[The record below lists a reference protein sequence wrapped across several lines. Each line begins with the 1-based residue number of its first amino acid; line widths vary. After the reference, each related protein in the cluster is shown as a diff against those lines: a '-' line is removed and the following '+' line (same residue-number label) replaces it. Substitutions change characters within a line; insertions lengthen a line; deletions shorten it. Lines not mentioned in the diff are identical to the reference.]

1 MYTLRT
7 CPEQTV
13 SNRRHQGRRGHRWT
27 QHPLTLSLPLS
38 QLSLP
43 LSLIPLG
50 KRIRASP
57 LGGILLILLIRVLQI
72 EPIGDNYTHCCCR
85 YLVVWLFWDPI
96 VAHQAP
102 PSMGFSRQEY
112 WNGLPFPS
120 PEDLPDPGVEAASPA
135 LQVDSLSLSH
145 LGSPV
150 YVHAVLCLVT
160 QSCPTLCD
168 PLDCSLPGS
177 SVHGDSS
184 GKNTGV
190 GCHTL
195 LQGVFPTQAL
205 NPGLLHCRRILYC
218 LSHKGSPYMYIHMH
232 KEIYYKNLNCVIM
245 ETDKSGEPQLAGW
258 RPRRT
263 DAVVPAWVQ
272 RPEN

>member
-1 MYTLRT
+1 MGCHFLLQRICLTQGLKQHLRHCRWILYHLATWEAPYMY
-7 CPEQTV
+7 
-13 SNRRHQGRRGHRWT
+13 
-27 QHPLTLSLPLS
+27 
-38 QLSLP
+38 
-43 LSLIPLG
+43 
-50 KRIRASP
+50 
-57 LGGILLILLIRVLQI
+57 
-72 EPIGDNYTHCCCR
+72 
-85 YLVVWLFWDPI
+85 
-96 VAHQAP
+96 
-102 PSMGFSRQEY
+102 M
-112 WNGLPFPS
+112 
-120 PEDLPDPGVEAASPA
+120 
-135 LQVDSLSLSH
+135 
-145 LGSPV
+145 
-150 YVHAVLCLVT
+150 LCLVT

-205 NPGLLHCRRILYC
+205 SPGLLHCRQILYC

-232 KEIYYKNLNCVIM
+232 KETYYKNLNCMIM

-263 DAVVPAWVQ
+263 DAIVPAWVQ